1 MRVARYGH
9 DARQP
14 PRQAA
19 EFRFLV
25 ADTSL
30 QSPFSIYP
38 GAFPDR
44 FGFPCAPNTVRT
56 HISGRKPLRFA
67 AIPQSAIN
75 HSEEL
80 AAAAPTAHDR
90 SPGGLARPVTV
101 TSAFPVPA
109 TAHTVIASPCDS
121 APSSPNRRTPVS
133 RPGRER
139 PAARPPQP

>member
-1 MRVARYGH
+1 MRVPRYGH
-9 DARQP
+9 DAQQP

-38 GAFPDR
+38 RALPDR

-67 AIPQSAIN
+67 ATPQCPGVRGLLPRIEIADDAVTFDAHEAWGGSSA
-75 HSEEL
+75 
-80 AAAAPTAHDR
+80 
-90 SPGGLARPVTV
+90 
-101 TSAFPVPA
+101 
-109 TAHTVIASPCDS
+109 
-121 APSSPNRRTPVS
+121 
-133 RPGRER
+133 
-139 PAARPPQP
+139 